1 MALPLIPDGFNRR
14 GQAVSALPRAFLAES
29 LGRIQPSPTI
39 AVSQKARDLKA
50 MGRDVIGLGAGEPDH
65 DTPDN
70 IKEAAIAAIRRG
82 ETKYTAVE
90 GIPELRQA
98 VAAKFKREN
107 GLDYASAQIFVAPG
121 GKAVIYTALMATLN
135 PGDEVIVPAPYWV
148 SYPDIVLLGGGKP
161 VTVETKIEDGFKL
174 RPEAFE
180 RAITPR
186 TKWLIFNQPSNPT
199 GACYTREQLKALTD
213 VLLRHPQ
220 VWILTD
226 DMYEHL
232 VYGGFR
238 FHTIAQVEPR
248 LFERTLTM
256 NGVSKAY
263 AMTGWRIGYCG
274 APEPL
279 IKAMAKLQS
288 QSVSSASSIAQWA
301 SVEALNGPQD
311 FIPKFQKIFEERR
324 DLVVSML
331 NQAHGIECP
340 KPEGAFYVYPS
351 VRRLIGKKAPSGK
364 AIATDEEFAA
374 ELLDSEGVA
383 VVHGAAFGSSP
394 FFRISYATSTEI
406 LEEACKRIQRFC
418 GNLR

>member
-1 MALPLIPDGFNRR
+1 MSQAKPLPGGFL
-14 GQAVSALPRAFLAES
+14 SES

-39 AVSQKARDLKA
+39 AVTQKARDLKA
-50 MGRDVIGLGAGEPDH
+50 AGRDVIGLGAGEPDF

-90 GIPELRQA
+90 GIPELRAA
-98 VAAKFKREN
+98 VAKKFKREN
-107 GLDYASAQIFVAPG
+107 NLDYSAAQTFVAPG
-121 GKAVIYTALMATLN
+121 GKAIVFNALLATLN
-135 PGDEVIVPAPYWV
+135 PGDEVICVAPYWV

-161 VTVETKIEDGFKL
+161 VIVEARMEDGFRL
-174 RPEAFE
+174 TAQALEA
-180 RAITPR
+180 AITAK

-199 GACYTREQLKALTD
+199 GACYTRAQLKALAD
-213 VLLRHPQ
+213 VLVRHPQ
-220 VWILTD
+220 VWVLTD

-232 VYGGFR
+232 VYGGFK
-238 FHTIAQVEPR
+238 FSTIAEVEPR
-248 LFERTLTM
+248 LYERTLTM

-288 QSVSSASSIAQWA
+288 QSASNASSISQWA

-311 FIPKFQKIFEERR
+311 FIPKFQKVFEERR

-331 NQAHGIECP
+331 NQASGIECP
-340 KPEGAFYVYPS
+340 KPEGAFYVYPTI
-351 VRRLIGKKAPSGK
+351 RKLIGKAAPSGK
-364 AIATDEEFAA
+364 VIATDEDFAS
-374 ELLDSEGVA
+374 ELLEAEGVA
-383 VVHGAAFGSSP
+383 VVHGAAFGLSP
-394 FFRISYATSTEI
+394 FFRISYATSTKA
-406 LEEACKRIQRFC
+406 LEEACRRIQRFC
-418 GNLR
+418 ANLR